1 MGAAKR
7 RGSYEERVA
16 QAKARKAIEA
26 NAVALGHG
34 PKKYRGYIPATHT
47 DRIITAAFTAGM
59 AVASLQQPDEN
70 QPKE

>member
-7 RGSYEERVA
+7 RGSYEDRVA
-16 QAKARKAIEA
+16 QAKARNAIEA

-34 PKKYRGYIPATHT
+34 PNKHRSDVPAPHT
-47 DRIITAAFTAGM
+47 DRLITAAFTAGM
-59 AVASLQQPDEN
+59 AVASLSTPNDS